1 MLIYAQVNSAFSSIA
16 TPRISE
22 SRDYLQAMPS
32 VSGEKGLKPKI
43 SLCSSIS
50 FLSKRIFLPE
60 NLENSRG
67 GVSLHSKTI
76 EWLKINIKAI

>member
-1 MLIYAQVNSAFSSIA
+1 MLIYAQVNSAPRSYA

-22 SRDYLQAMPS
+22 SRDCLQAMPS

-50 FLSKRIFLPE
+50 YPAKRIFLPE
-60 NLENSRG
+60 NLENSWG
-67 GVSLHSKTI
+67 GVNLHSKTI
-76 EWLKINIKAI
+76 EWLKINIKTI